1 MLPLSGRAV
10 RRLLR
15 STALS
20 LLLLAALTSGTGA
33 ALAADIGPITTEAL
47 AAARALPQWQ
57 PATWVDHPVR
67 VELRDRADLDR
78 LLGTVPLA
86 DFSREDVK
94 LTYGGPDGKTE
105 SVALEVR
112 VTDSEQAALEAAGWR
127 TTALRDVD
135 REGRE
140 AVEKAWAAQDPGK
153 SADKV
158 FTFPLT
164 VYPTHAE
171 IGQMLADF
179 AAANPTRARAF
190 QYGTSIQGR
199 ALWGLVISDDVNNT
213 EAEPE
218 VRLSSSMHGDEVTGM
233 VLLLDFANYLLTNYG
248 VAGRED
254 VTNLVDNYEIHI
266 IPSYNPDGTY
276 LSQRGNANSVDL
288 NRNFPLP
295 AGTDPVTATE
305 NLAFMSHANAH
316 HFTISENYHGGAL
329 VVNYLW
335 DYTPTLTSDD
345 AALQKMSLEYSTYNT
360 PMYNGAFTQG
370 ITNGYAWYQ
379 ALGTLQDWS
388 YDQTG
393 CIDATVEV
401 SNTKWPATSTLT
413 AFWNENRES
422 LMHYAKTARYGVNGV
437 VTDAVS
443 GLPVDATVTVTGNAK
458 TVRTDPAHGDY
469 YKLLATGTYQL
480 SFSAP
485 GYYTQTISS
494 VATTWGT
501 PTVLNVQLQPQP
513 RGALSGLTRAVG
525 GAALAAQVQVYANPA
540 NTLVASLS
548 SDAAGAYAVSN
559 LPYGNYRLAF
569 TAVGYAAAERI
580 VTLDAAAV
588 TVPTVYLATAIT
600 LTPFASNFDNGL
612 TTGWTTTWALLAP
625 GADGTAYE
633 MTDSPVGNYLGNLTK
648 PCTMTSGADLSALVS
663 GNLTFRAKWDIETNW
678 DGVQLQVSVGG
689 GAWTPVSTAR
699 TQPGSGQGVQTAGQP
714 WYEGLQSTWVTETIS
729 LAPWLGQN
737 NVRFQFVLRTDGSVY
752 KDGFHFDSFLIQ
764 GEGANPY
771 SGTGDLPA
779 ATRLAGVQP
788 NPFNPSTSVRFELAR
803 PAKALVRVY
812 DVSGRLIR
820 TLVDEPRA
828 AGPQDVAW
836 DGRDGNGQP
845 APSGLYLFRLTA
857 DGVDQ
862 SAKATLVK

>member
-1 MLPLSGRAV
+1 
-10 RRLLR
+10 
-15 STALS
+15 
-20 LLLLAALTSGTGA
+20 
-33 ALAADIGPITTEAL
+33 
-47 AAARALPQWQ
+47 
-57 PATWVDHPVR
+57 
-67 VELRDRADLDR
+67 
-78 LLGTVPLA
+78 
-86 DFSREDVK
+86 
-94 LTYGGPDGKTE
+94 
-105 SVALEVR
+105 
-112 VTDSEQAALEAAGWR
+112 
-127 TTALRDVD
+127 
-135 REGRE
+135 
-140 AVEKAWAAQDPGK
+140 
-153 SADKV
+153 
-158 FTFPLT
+158 
-164 VYPTHAE
+164 
-171 IGQMLADF
+171 
-179 AAANPTRARAF
+179 
-190 QYGTSIQGR
+190 
-199 ALWGLVISDDVNNT
+199 
-213 EAEPE
+213 
-218 VRLSSSMHGDEVTGM
+218 MHGDEVTGM

-248 VAGRED
+248 VAGRQD

-469 YKLLATGTYQL
+469 YKLLATGTYGL

-485 GYYTQTISS
+485 GYMTQAFSN

-501 PTVLNVQLQPQP
+501 PTVLNVQLQPLP
-513 RGALSGLTRAVG
+513 RGDISGLTKAVG
-525 GAALAAQVQVYANPA
+525 GAPLVAQVQVYTSPA
-540 NTLVASLS
+540 NTLVATAS
-548 SDAAGAYAVSN
+548 SDAAGAYTLSS
-559 LPYGNYRLAF
+559 LPYDNYRLAF
-569 TAVGYAAAERI
+569 NAAGYATVERF
-580 VTLDAAAV
+580 VTVDAAAV
-588 TVPTVYLATAIT
+588 LVPTVYLATAIT
-600 LTPFASNFDNGL
+600 LTPFSTNFDSGL
-612 TTGWTTTWALLAP
+612 TNGWTTTWVLVAP
-625 GADGTAYE
+625 GADGSAWE
-633 MTDSPVGNYLGNLTK
+633 MTDSSGGSYLGNLTK
-648 PCTMTSGADLSALVS
+648 PCTMTAGADLSDLVS

-689 GAWTPVSTAR
+689 GAWTPVATAH
-699 TQPGSGQGVQTAGQP
+699 TQTGSGQGVQTSGQP
-714 WYEGLQSTWVTETIS
+714 WYEGTQSTWITETVS
-729 LAPWLGQN
+729 LTPWLGQSD
-737 NVRFQFVLRTDGSVY
+737 VRFQFLLRTDSSVFR
-752 KDGFHFDSFLIQ
+752 DGFHFDSFLIQ
-764 GEGANPY
+764 GVGANPY
-771 SGTGDLPA
+771 SGTGDLPEV
-779 ATRLAGVQP
+779 THLAGVQP
-788 NPFNPSTSVRFELAR
+788 NPFNPSTTIRFVLAAAGQAR
-803 PAKALVRVY
+803 VAVYDLSGRLVRV
-812 DVSGRLIR
+812 
-820 TLVDEPRA
+820 LVDEPRP
-828 AGPQDVAW
+828 AGEQSVRW
-836 DGRDGNGQP
+836 DGLDAQGQP
-845 APSGLYLFRLTA
+845 ASSGVYLMRLESGGMVRT
-857 DGVDQ
+857 
-862 SAKATLVK
+862 AKATLVK